1 MTKHLLKSWNFL
13 SLFAF
18 FLSCRNEYLVNDDFK
33 NQKTMTARQIR
44 FEELR
49 QIPNLIGKIY
59 EIKKSENVST
69 GKIYSDSLNGFTVDT
84 DYGLFIEDENHN
96 KTYTFKIERNPTSP
110 LFENLVLKDIGHG
123 AYDAYISQYDNVLL
137 HNENPNT
144 NDVKTYFQL
153 NYIGQK
159 GNELF
164 GKYATCTYTITSTFY
179 VPGVCTGHGHQTGDP
194 DCTCN
199 GTNCQPAGPGYNA
212 TQYTTIYYDCDAG
225 TTTGGDSNGGG
236 VSGGST
242 PGDVPTSPYPNT
254 NNAPDPCIKIKA
266 DLAKAKTIAN
276 NITIKSQNN
285 TMKANIITDS
295 NEKQFFFG
303 KNSRGIYQVSPI
315 QTLSSEGG
323 NAINT
328 GDFAPEGDFHNHNGA
343 DTPPSPSPVDIYG
356 LHNSNSDEPLFGI
369 RFVNGSDGSLYALTI
384 TNQADF
390 DQFVQNNP
398 LTTTVNT
405 YDVNTNPTGNNF
417 WVKDSK
423 IEKEYFKIAQYFVN
437 KGYSQND
444 AFAYSMAFVGQKYKM
459 GVITSKKDGN
469 GDFKPIGVTKKRNEY
484 NPELEEFEPNTPCK
498 L

>member
-1 MTKHLLKSWNFL
+1 MTTHLLKSWLFL
-13 SLFAF
+13 SLFAL

-33 NQKTMTARQIR
+33 NQKTITARQIR

-49 QIPNLIGKIY
+49 QIPDLIGKIS
-59 EIKKSENVST
+59 EIKKSENLST
-69 GKIYSDSLNGFTVDT
+69 GKIYSDSVNDFSVNT
-84 DYGLFIEDENHN
+84 DYCLFIEDENQN

-110 LFENLVLKDIGHG
+110 LFKNLVLKDIGHG

-179 VPGVCTGHGHQTGDP
+179 VPGELCIEGLHSYGEP
-194 DCTCN
+194 CAYL
-199 GTNCQPAGPGYNA
+199 GTNNAATQGYNT

-254 NNAPDPCIKIKA
+254 NNAPNPCIKIKA

-384 TNQADF
+384 TNQTDF

-398 LTTTVNT
+398 LATTVNM
-405 YDVNTNPTGNNF
+405 YDVNTNATGNNF
-417 WVKDSK
+417 WIKDSD
-423 IEKEYFKIAQYFVN
+423 IYNDYLLAAQYFVD

-459 GVITSKKDGN
+459 GVITSKKNNN
-469 GDFKPIGVTKKRNEY
+469 GDFKPIGVIKKRNQF
-484 NPELEEFEPNTPCK
+484 NPENEEFEPNTPCN